1 MAKLM
6 NKTSEENEGFTCE
19 HLEAFK
25 KFANE
30 IAGDEEKMNAWKNS
44 TVSGQT
50 GLRQDAFKDKEFQ
63 IKKHV
68 NPEHYKQQ
76 CSFEC
81 IDTMIMVFGAK
92 HTAEYCVTNA
102 YKYVWRHKFKNELED
117 LKKAEWYLNKFDEL
131 VTYCETN
138 FVLCKIEDRYLEI
151 ATKLRTLMEKG
162 IEEYEKRN

>member
-1 MAKLM
+1 MAKLY
-6 NKTSEENEGFTCE
+6 SEVCNEKKE
-19 HLEAFK
+19 KDYEKIEA
-25 KFANE
+25 
-30 IAGDEEKMNAWKNS
+30 IKNS
-44 TVSGQT
+44 

-63 IKKHV
+63 IEKHV

-76 CSFEC
+76 CSLEC

-102 YKYVWRHKFKNELED
+102 VQIRLETQIKNKLED

-131 VTYCETN
+131 VIYCETK
-138 FVLCKIEDRYLEI
+138 FVTDTIESCYLEI

-162 IEEYEKRN
+162 IEEYEKRIK

>member
-1 MAKLM
+1 MAKSY
-6 NKTSEENEGFTCE
+6 SEVCNEKKE
-19 HLEAFK
+19 KDYEKIEA
-25 KFANE
+25 
-30 IAGDEEKMNAWKNS
+30 IKNS
-44 TVSGQT
+44 

-63 IKKHV
+63 IEKHV

-76 CSFEC
+76 CSLEC

-102 YKYVWRHKFKNELED
+102 YKYVWRHKFKNKLED

-131 VTYCETN
+131 VTYCETK
-138 FVLCKIEDRYLEI
+138 FVTDTIESRYLEI

-162 IEEYEKRN
+162 IEEYEKRIK